1 MIDEWLETYQS
12 TIHLMSLLSMTNV
25 YGLDMERY
33 HEGSVLQ
40 YKMVAGMEEKHE
52 FDKNTKITKT
62 EFNPEN

>member
-1 MIDEWLETYQS
+1 
-12 TIHLMSLLSMTNV
+12 MSLLSMTNV